1 MRQVSLKKDLSMK
14 PSFAEVKAAKVN
26 FQVPRDRL
34 G

>member
-1 MRQVSLKKDLSMK
+1 MRQVSLKIDLSMK